1 MLDVLPKVKVAAVHA
16 APVFLDR
23 EATLRKLDGLVAE
36 ASRNGARLVAF
47 GESFVP
53 GFPVWCLVMRPVDQH
68 GLFAR
73 LRANALDVPGSA
85 TRLLGEVAA
94 RHDVYL
100 SVGITERSPASV
112 GGLFNTNLL
121 FGPDGSLRGHHRKL
135 VATWAERLVWAHG
148 DGAGLRCVETD
159 FGNVGALICGENTNP
174 LARYALMAQG
184 EVVHV
189 ATWPPA
195 WPFRRGA
202 APADYRRWVEIRSA
216 AHSFEAKVFTVSAA
230 SVLDEDA
237 IRLAADGDGEAEKVL
252 REAPPAPSMVVDPDG
267 RVVAASA
274 SGEDDRG
281 EDIVYA
287 DCDTNACVTAK
298 MAHDVVCGYQRLDVF
313 DVRLSA
319 HRQVPLRI
327 TSDSIRRD
335 GDEMEPDRNEA
346 HADHPSDGGMAYGYG
361 GRSSSGPSIA

>member
-1 MLDVLPKVKVAAVHA
+1 MVKVAAVHA
-16 APVFLDR
+16 APVFMDR
-23 EATLRKLDGLVAE
+23 DATLRKLDGLVAE

-53 GFPVWCLVMRPVDQH
+53 GFPVWCLIVRPVDQH

-73 LRANALDVPGSA
+73 LRANALDVPGPA
-85 TRLLGEVAA
+85 TRFLAEVAA

-100 SVGITERSPASV
+100 SVGVTERSPASV

-148 DGAGLRCVETD
+148 DGAGLKCVETD

-184 EVVHV
+184 EVVHI

-202 APADYRRWVEIRSA
+202 APTDYRRWVEIRSA
-216 AHSFEAKVFTVSAA
+216 AHSFEAKAFTVSAA

-237 IRLAADGDGEAEKVL
+237 VRIATEGDEGAEKVL
-252 REAPPAPSMVVDPDG
+252 REAPPAPSLVVDPDG
-267 RVVAASA
+267 RVVAASPA
-274 SGEDDRG
+274 NEDGRG

-313 DVRLSA
+313 DVRLNT
-319 HRQVPLRI
+319 HRQAPLQMVGDNI
-327 TSDSIRRD
+327 GRD
-335 GDEMEPDRNEA
+335 GYEMEPEGNDG
-346 HADHPSDGGMAYGYG
+346 HADHPPD
-361 GRSSSGPSIA
+361 SGTAQG